1 LTKPKNRHRVFI
13 IQQTM
18 QIMDLSPVNAPSGL
32 DSVAAIGTRVYSSAA
47 PASLSDTVDISA
59 AGRLLSAS
67 TLFEAAASTN
77 DFAAVTVATQY
88 FVDAY
93 NNFLQ
98 SGILQSSV
106 SGALDLPFVQ
116 ALSTSLNISGLSA
129 IGISLTT
136 GELTVDYQALQ
147 AAFIANP
154 SGTVSLLTQAALYTG
169 QFAAQF
175 TALSAQLNSLSQLPL
190 PAASAVAP
198 APAAST
204 AATTPAASTQTATT
218 PATATAPSPPSTTV
232 TTVPATTAATAIAST
247 SATPATAATAAQAT
261 NVNPPGG
268 PVTVNSADPAVAA
281 AIASYHVVDGIFDM
295 AKPHDKG
302 PAPKTPVYSE
312 IGTITPVQPV
322 MLNLHG

>member
-1 LTKPKNRHRVFI
+1 MA
-13 IQQTM
+13 IQQTL
-18 QIMDLSPVNAPSGL
+18 QIMDISPVNAPSGL
-32 DSVAAIGTRVYSSAA
+32 ESVAAIGTQIYSPSA

-88 FVDAY
+88 FADAY

-98 SGILQSSV
+98 SGILQSSA

-154 SGTVSLLTQAALYTG
+154 SGTVSLLAQAALSTG

-198 APAAST
+198 APAAGT
-204 AATTPAASTQTATT
+204 AVTTPAASTQSATT
-218 PATATAPSPPSTTV
+218 PATPTAITSSPASTTV
-232 TTVPATTAATAIAST
+232 TTVPATTTAATAIAST
-247 SATPATAATAAQAT
+247 IATPVTAAAQAM
-261 NVNPPGG
+261 NVNPPG
-268 PVTVNSADPAVAA
+268 PITVNSADPAVAA
-281 AIASYHVVDGIFDM
+281 AIASYHVIDGIFDM

>member
-1 LTKPKNRHRVFI
+1 MT
-13 IQQTM
+13 IQQTV
-18 QIMDLSPVNAPSGL
+18 QIMDISPVNAPSGL
-32 DSVAAIGTRVYSSAA
+32 DSVAAIGTQIYSSAA

-98 SGILQSSV
+98 SGILQSSA

-154 SGTVSLLTQAALYTG
+154 SGTVSLLSQAALTTG

-204 AATTPAASTQTATT
+204 AVTTPAASTQTATT
-218 PATATAPSPPSTTV
+218 PATSTAITATPASTTV
-232 TTVPATTAATAIAST
+232 TTVPATTTAATAIAST
-247 SATPATAATAAQAT
+247 VATPSTTAAAAQAT
-261 NVNPPGG
+261 NVNPPG
-268 PVTVNSADPAVAA
+268 PFIVNSADPAVAA